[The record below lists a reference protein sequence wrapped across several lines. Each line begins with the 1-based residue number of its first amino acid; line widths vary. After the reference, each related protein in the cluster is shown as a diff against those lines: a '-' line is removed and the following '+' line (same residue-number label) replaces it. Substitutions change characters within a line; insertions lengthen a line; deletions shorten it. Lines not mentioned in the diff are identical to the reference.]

1 MKALISPN
9 EIFTWSWISS
19 WQEQVVNNVT
29 IWEPIYSEILN
40 CQRVAQVESDDKIFP
55 VYHTLIWIDCPEDCV
70 ADEWYFKD
78 NQVQPKPQDE
88 PRPATPVEVL
98 P

>member
-1 MKALISPN
+1 MKALISTT
-9 EIFTWSWISS
+9 EIFTWQWISS

-29 IWEPIYSEILN
+29 IWEPIYSEIFN
-40 CQRVAQVESDDKIFP
+40 CQRVAQVEPDDKTFP
-55 VYHTLIWIDCPEDCV
+55 VYHTLIWVNCPDDCV

-78 NQVQPKPQDE
+78 EQINPKPQSVPKPE
-88 PRPATPVEVL
+88 IPVEVL